1 MSETNVV
8 TTELTT
14 QYGAQVASDLER
26 NLKEQDRV
34 REEIEA
40 LQEQLTALQHDQT
53 ILVNVQQALGLP
65 SAPARPEPETATAVP
80 APRKRAP
87 APASRSGKQRR
98 TDKSADKSAGKSAAP
113 AEKQARKR
121 STAASSAGP
130 RAVPKLVDLVREHL
144 AGQSEPRSA
153 AEISTELEQQHPDR
167 EIKTKIVRLT
177 LEGLVAKN
185 QAQRTKQG
193 RSVFYTTPEA
203 TRPAPTDE
211 AETEQP
217 A

>member
-1 MSETNVV
+1 MSETNAV

-14 QYGAQVASDLER
+14 QYGAQVAGDLER

-40 LQEQLTALQHDQT
+40 LQEQLAALQHDHT
-53 ILVNVQQALGLP
+53 ILVNVRQALGLP
-65 SAPARPEPETATAVP
+65 SAPAQPEPEPATVP

-87 APASRSGKQRR
+87 APASRSGRQRR
-98 TDKSADKSAGKSAAP
+98 SDKSAGKSAAP
-113 AEKQARKR
+113 AGKQARKR

-144 AGQSEPRSA
+144 NAQHEPRSA

-193 RSVFYTTPEA
+193 TSVFYTAPDA
-203 TRPAPTDE
+203 AAPA
-211 AETEQP
+211 AAAEQP
-217 A
+217 PQQSA